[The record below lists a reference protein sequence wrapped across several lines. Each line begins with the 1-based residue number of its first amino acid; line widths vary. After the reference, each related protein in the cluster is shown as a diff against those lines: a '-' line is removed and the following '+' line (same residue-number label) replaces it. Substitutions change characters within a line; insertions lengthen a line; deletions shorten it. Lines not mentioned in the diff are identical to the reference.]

1 MRRKTRP
8 RFDRIPRTS
17 SHALAVESFVSVR
30 LDDDRRNEGVENEG
44 GKRVGK
50 LGIGSKREE
59 AGSVTRSQGQIDDDE
74 TDKRRKEH
82 GGEEGGGCEAK
93 KRLVGSARWSVR
105 SMSAR

>member
-1 MRRKTRP
+1 M
-8 RFDRIPRTS
+8 
-17 SHALAVESFVSVR
+17 ESFVSVR

-59 AGSVTRSQGQIDDDE
+59 AGSVTRSRGQIDDDE

>member
-1 MRRKTRP
+1 M
-8 RFDRIPRTS
+8 
-17 SHALAVESFVSVR
+17 ESFVSVR

-59 AGSVTRSQGQIDDDE
+59 AGSVTRSRGQIDDDE

-82 GGEEGGGCEAK
+82 EGEGGGCEAK